1 MKKHLLKRVLS
12 LGLTLGFFTTGLF
25 GACDR
30 KTGNGLEPEQ
40 EDIAVSSVKAV
51 GSLSATD
58 ALGREESPVS
68 YINESSQVGFY

>member
-51 GSLSATD
+51 GSPECY
-58 ALGREESPVS
+58 GRTPAERFPP
-68 YINESSQVGFY
+68 